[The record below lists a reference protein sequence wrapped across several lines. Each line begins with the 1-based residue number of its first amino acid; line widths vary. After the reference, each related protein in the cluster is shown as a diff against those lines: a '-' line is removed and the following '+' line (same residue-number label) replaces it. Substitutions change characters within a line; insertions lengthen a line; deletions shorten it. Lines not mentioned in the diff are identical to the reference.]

1 MLTRTEPAIHNP
13 NVDGFIMISPTLR
26 RSRVTGASAPVRVA
40 PGLLASMVFLTLFG
54 WGQHIAP
61 SASASPGTVAT
72 ATHSGAAETTSKPL
86 FAVLA
91 ALSAGSASFSQSASS
106 QPEAMTPTALLAP
119 PIWRTAPSAE
129 GNPPQPDHERAG
141 SGVSVIWL
149 VPLGFGIIVLG
160 VLFVVTMYRHR
171 HDDRD

>member
-1 MLTRTEPAIHNP
+1 
-13 NVDGFIMISPTLR
+13 
-26 RSRVTGASAPVRVA
+26 
-40 PGLLASMVFLTLFG
+40 
-54 WGQHIAP
+54 
-61 SASASPGTVAT
+61 
-72 ATHSGAAETTSKPL
+72 
-86 FAVLA
+86 
-91 ALSAGSASFSQSASS
+91 
-106 QPEAMTPTALLAP
+106 MTPTALLAP